1 MGECGHSGSGSRD
14 DAIEKWSEGTTTIQ
28 LVKTAAHEATFPH
41 GGSVAQYEKHFKVK
55 YESTESVL
63 AASKK
68 GWLANKIPKP
78 KPGRCS

>member
-14 DAIEKWSEGTTTIQ
+14 NAVEKWSEGTTTIQ
-28 LVKTAAHEATFPH
+28 LVKTAAHEATLPH
-41 GGSVAQYEKHFKVK
+41 RGSVAQYEKH
-55 YESTESVL
+55 ESTESVL

-68 GWLANKIPKP
+68 CWLANKIPKP

>member
-1 MGECGHSGSGSRD
+1 ACSRWVAKPPQNRLTHSPDKPHQPVYS
-14 DAIEKWSEGTTTIQ
+14 
-28 LVKTAAHEATFPH
+28 HEATFPH

-68 GWLANKIPKP
+68 GWLANKIPKA